1 MCYLAALRSGIQPLK
16 LALLDDYQRVALRSA
31 DWERLRRRGVEIAVF
46 HEAFASVD
54 DAAAKLAP
62 FEILV
67 LMRERTPFPRGL
79 VERLAALKFMVL
91 TGLRAP
97 SLDLKACT
105 ERRVPVSNTGGGSTS
120 AVTAEYALLLILAA
134 ARDFATAERNMR
146 AGRWHEGV
154 RGGTILEG
162 KRLGLLGLGKL
173 GGRVAGYA
181 RALRMEVVA
190 WSQNLTAE
198 RAADAGATLVSKEE
212 LLRTSDFVSIHLV
225 LSDRTRGLIGAA
237 ELALMKP
244 GAVLVN
250 TSRGPIV
257 DERALLDA
265 LSSGRLAHAALDVYD
280 REPLPV
286 DHPLRRME
294 NVTLS
299 PHLGYVSD
307 EVYADFYRGAL
318 ENVEAWLDGKPI
330 RVLNPEALGPSPPAP
345 LPGGAR
351 DTG

>member
-1 MCYLAALRSGIQPLK
+1 MK

-31 DWERLRRRGVEIAVF
+31 DWERLRRRGIEISVF
-46 HEAFASVD
+46 REAFASQD
-54 DAAAKLAP
+54 EAAQKLSP
-62 FEILV
+62 FQILV
-67 LMRERTPFPRGL
+67 LMRERTPFPRAL
-79 VERLAALKFMVL
+79 IERLPALRFIAF

-105 ERRVPVSNTGGGSTS
+105 ERRVPVSNTGGGSTG
-120 AVTAEYALLLILAA
+120 AVTAEYAFLLILAA
-134 ARDFATAERNMR
+134 ARDFARAERGMR
-146 AGRWHEGV
+146 AGRWHEGI

-181 RALRMEVVA
+181 KAFGMEVAA
-190 WSQNLTAE
+190 WSQNLTPE
-198 RAADAGATLVSKEE
+198 RAAQAGAAMVSKEE
-212 LLRTSDFVSIHLV
+212 VLRTSDFVSIHLV
-225 LSDRTRGLIGAA
+225 LSDRTRGLVGAA

-257 DERALLDA
+257 DERALLAA
-265 LSSGRLAHAALDVYD
+265 LESGRLAHAALDVYD
-280 REPLPV
+280 REPLPM
-286 DHPLRRME
+286 DHPLRKME

-307 EVYADFYRGAL
+307 EVYAEFYRGAL
-318 ENVEAWLDGKPI
+318 ENVEAWLDGKPL
-330 RVLNPEALGPSPPAP
+330 RVLNPEALA
-345 LPGGAR
+345 
-351 DTG
+351 